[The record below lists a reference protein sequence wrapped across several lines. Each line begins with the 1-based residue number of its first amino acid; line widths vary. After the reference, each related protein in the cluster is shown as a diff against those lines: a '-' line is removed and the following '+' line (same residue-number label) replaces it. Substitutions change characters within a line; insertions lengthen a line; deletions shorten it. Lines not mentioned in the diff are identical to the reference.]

1 LGTLAGS
8 VLLTGL
14 ALYRHR
20 LPQLRRLDETK
31 TRLTH
36 WLDTLQSGIVNDY
49 VTWLLFG
56 LACLG
61 GGLAY
66 GLR

>member
-1 LGTLAGS
+1 
-8 VLLTGL
+8 V
-14 ALYRHR
+14 AL
-20 LPQLRRLDETK
+20 
-31 TRLTH
+31 

-49 VTWLLFG
+49 ITWLVFG

-61 GGLAY
+61 GGLAF